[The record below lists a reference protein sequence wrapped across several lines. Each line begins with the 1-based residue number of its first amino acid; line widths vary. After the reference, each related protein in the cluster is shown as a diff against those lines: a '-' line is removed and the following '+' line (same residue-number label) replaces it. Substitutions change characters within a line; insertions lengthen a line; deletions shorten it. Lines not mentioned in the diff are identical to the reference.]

1 MFEINTLNSRP
12 SYDPM
17 MVLPMREEVTRL
29 GIKEL
34 HTPAEVDE
42 ELKSKGTVLVFVN
55 SVCGCAAGSARPG
68 LALAMQHGTLPD
80 KVVSVFAGMEKDAVM
95 QARSFFTGYAPSS
108 PQFAL
113 LRDGQIIA
121 MLERWQIE
129 RQHPQ
134 TIAAALI
141 QMFNTHCV
149 KEKA

>member
-1 MFEINTLNSRP
+1 
-12 SYDPM
+12 
-17 MVLPMREEVTRL
+17 
-29 GIKEL
+29 
-34 HTPAEVDE
+34 
-42 ELKSKGTVLVFVN
+42 
-55 SVCGCAAGSARPG
+55 
-68 LALAMQHGTLPD
+68 MQSGTLPD

-95 QARSFFTGYAPSS
+95 QARSYFTGYAPSS

-141 QMFNTHCV
+141 QMFNTHCA